1 MGQDVL
7 IVCLFYLFMSESYV
21 THAELE
27 IPMRGL
33 PWDSYCCI
41 IIYLGWGEG
50 TEVEH
55 ATMLMWRS
63 KNNLR
68 ESSSLFSLLWVLGIK
83 SKSSD
88 LEQKPSLRQ
97 GHSNQG
103 LRRQGLSSQ
112 GLSRQGFSRGA
123 FARWTFFFLLE
134 ITLKFWSSCLCFL
147 GLQAYTTRVILHDAG
162 IKARVSQILGQ
173 SSPDWTISQAPR
185 HTLSVCK
192 DTWSLSRLAWN
203 SFVAQASLRTVRI
216 LFYLPRAGITGMKH
230 HIQLFCLSYYDT
242 L

>member
-33 PWDSYCCI
+33 PWDSYCYI

-103 LRRQGLSSQ
+103 LSRQGLSSQ

-123 FARWTFFFLLE
+123 FARRTFFFSWKLL
-134 ITLKFWSSCLCFL
+134 
-147 GLQAYTTRVILHDAG
+147 
-162 IKARVSQILGQ
+162 
-173 SSPDWTISQAPR
+173 
-185 HTLSVCK
+185 
-192 DTWSLSRLAWN
+192 WN
-203 SFVAQASLRTVRI
+203 SDPPVSVSWAYRHI
-216 LFYLPRAGITGMKH
+216 LPGSFYMMLGSKPGFPK
-230 HIQLFCLSYYDT
+230 S
-242 L
+242 